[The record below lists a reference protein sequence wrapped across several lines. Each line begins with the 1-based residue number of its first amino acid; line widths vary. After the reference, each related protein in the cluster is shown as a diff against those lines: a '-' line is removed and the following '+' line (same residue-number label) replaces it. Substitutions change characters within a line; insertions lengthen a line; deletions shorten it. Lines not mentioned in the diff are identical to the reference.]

1 MKSAYCLKTFGMLYL
16 QVFRSIGEIYN
27 YNILRENLC
36 EYIWMCI
43 YMYIYITFYMTKA
56 SNC

>member
-1 MKSAYCLKTFGMLYL
+1 MKSAYCLKTFDMLYF
-16 QVFRSIGEIYN
+16 QVFKSIGEIYN

-43 YMYIYITFYMTKA
+43 YMYIFI
-56 SNC
+56 